1 MTLRVLLAAS
11 ALCGANGFATVPD
24 DVLDLGG
31 LGPAASVDG
40 PAALADGD
48 ANAAGGGARRLQQQQ
63 GSEPYYRVI
72 TELCP
77 YAPGQSPEEPPRF
90 EGWSEDGQFEAT
102 AVHYLPDHDIA
113 LLNNPDNPSGI
124 HWDAYP
130 GWYSFDAGTPAAMT
144 KFEYQCSGDCPGFII
159 QYSDGAGQ
167 TPH

>member
-11 ALCGANGFATVPD
+11 ALHGANGFAIVPD
-24 DVLDLGG
+24 PEHH
-31 LGPAASVDG
+31 LGPAAAGDG
-40 PAALADGD
+40 PAALAAGD
-48 ANAAGGGARRLQQQQ
+48 GARRLQQQQQ

>member
-24 DVLDLGG
+24 DVLDLD
-31 LGPAASVDG
+31 PAASVDG

-48 ANAAGGGARRLQQQQ
+48 ANAAGGGGRRLQQQQQ

-77 YAPGQSPEEPPRF
+77 YAQGQSPEEPPRF

>member
-24 DVLDLGG
+24 D
-31 LGPAASVDG
+31 
-40 PAALADGD
+40 ALADGD
-48 ANAAGGGARRLQQQQ
+48 ANAAGGGGRRLQQQQQ